1 MDSENIFGHR
11 IFELRKAAGMTQKQV
26 GEKVGLSMQAI
37 NDIEKGRRETT
48 QTRLVA
54 LAELFEVPIDYLLG
68 RGVFKNW
75 DKVLIYRE
83 AICRELL
90 NVLPFLEETGL
101 DLMALP
107 EPYFMEMLA
116 ATAEKID
123 YKEENGR
130 PCFDITLYPFY

>member
-1 MDSENIFGHR
+1 VFNSKIFGER
-11 IFELRKAAGMTQKQV
+11 VKKLRTDKKISQIV
-26 GEKVGLSMQAI
+26 LGENLGIGKSAVSMIESGQRSASIEVADQIANYFKVPL
-37 NDIEKGRRETT
+37 
-48 QTRLVA
+48 
-54 LAELFEVPIDYLLG
+54 DYLLG

-90 NVLPFLEETGL
+90 NVLPFLEKTGL

-116 ATAEKID
+116 ATVEKID
-123 YKEENGR
+123 YKEENSR

>member
-1 MDSENIFGHR
+1 MNFSAR
-11 IFELRKAAGMTQKQV
+11 IKELRKAKSVTQSDLGNAIGVTLKQIQRYER
-26 GEKVGLSMQAI
+26 GECEPTLSKV
-37 NDIEKGRRETT
+37 N
-48 QTRLVA
+48 A
-54 LAELFEVPIDYLLG
+54 LADFFNVPVDYLLG

-107 EPYFMEMLA
+107 EPYFMEILA